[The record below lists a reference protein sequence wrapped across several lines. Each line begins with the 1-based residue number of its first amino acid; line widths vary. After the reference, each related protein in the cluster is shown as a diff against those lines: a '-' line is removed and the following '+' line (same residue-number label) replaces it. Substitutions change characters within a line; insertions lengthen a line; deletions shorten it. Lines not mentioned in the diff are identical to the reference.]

1 MDIGQPS
8 RTAENAA
15 IMRALHQALPPEGRV
30 FNDPLAIRM
39 IIPDSDAYRSRVALL
54 KRMPFA
60 LRARFTH
67 YLLRARYA
75 EDCLA
80 DAVKRSGLGQF
91 VILGGGLDTFPYRQP
106 GWAGALRIFEV
117 DHPATQAWKRQ
128 RLQQAGIAEPTN
140 LQFASIDFAD
150 TTLEIGLSR
159 AGFSDTLPTFF
170 SMLGVSQY
178 LTLADLDR
186 TFGFIRGMP
195 PGSEIVFTIAVP
207 DDMLQPDEMEFMAT
221 LTKRFAEIGEPW
233 HTRVRPER
241 FAARLNDMGFS
252 AVTYMMPEDANF
264 RYFANRTD
272 MLRASE
278 QELVMR
284 AIV

>member
-15 IMRALHQALPPEGRV
+15 IMRALHQALPPEARV

-39 IIPDSDAYRSRVALL
+39 VIPDGDAFRSRVALL
-54 KRMPFA
+54 ERMPA
-60 LRARFTH
+60 SLRARFTH

-80 DAVKRSGLGQF
+80 DAVQHRGLGQF

-106 GWAGALRIFEV
+106 GWAGTLRVFEV

-128 RLQQAGIAEPTN
+128 RLQQARIAEPGN
-140 LQFASIDFAD
+140 LQFVSVDFVD
-150 TTLEIGLSR
+150 TTLEVGLSQ
-159 AGFSDTLPTFF
+159 AGFLDTVPTFF

-186 TFGFIRGMP
+186 TFGFVRGMAS
-195 PGSEIVFTIAVP
+195 GSEIVFTIAVP
-207 DDMLQPDEMEFMAT
+207 DDMLQPDEVEFVAA

-233 HTRVRPER
+233 HTRVRPET

-252 AVTYMMPEDANF
+252 AVTYMMPEEANI
-264 RYFANRTD
+264 RYFSNRTD